1 MATGKGL
8 DPDFIKSIDWTL
20 AQQRISQDVRTDF
33 IHAPHISIIY
43 AQAGDSLVE
52 QVTRELKAGTYR
64 SGEPVTIEV
73 PKSFRIAVAD
83 GRNRVFGP
91 NYSRPGSILL
101 PSDRLFYQALADQ
114 AAPVIDKA
122 TDHDRSF
129 SHRLSNA
136 SASGTMFHSSRTCWN
151 ELQDANRA
159 YARTKG
165 VKYALRVDIA
175 NYFGSLNQHKL
186 INVLSDRGYPG
197 SLASKLEE
205 ILLSYSGERN
215 SRGILQGMY
224 PSDLFGN
231 FYLAPVD
238 QLLNDDLGVPS
249 TRYVD
254 DLYIFLDSI
263 ESSVSVVRK
272 LIPMLRSYD
281 LILNEAKSKI
291 LPAKTLLTEEPD
303 LEELFNDALE
313 EAKKQLTD
321 EEIQSE
327 YGFQAEWD
335 GDDEVDDEKREVLEL
350 TATQALFDSLEDY
363 PGNEENIE
371 RFCLPLF
378 ARAGSDYA
386 VDHVLK
392 AFNERPSMAQIYA
405 AYLAGFLDNTE
416 VVKFLASILKDD
428 TMMDWQRMWVLGAL
442 MQAGGPVNGTVKN
455 SLALL
460 ESGERHHTLRAS
472 AAIYAGRF
480 GDHAVRVKLTRL
492 YSGLPT
498 YIQLAIYY
506 SSRNWPIAERRTAK
520 SSWGDHS
527 TLHVL
532 LTTSLGAK
540 AKKS

>member
-1 MATGKGL
+1 M
-8 DPDFIKSIDWTL
+8 
-20 AQQRISQDVRTDF
+20 
-33 IHAPHISIIY
+33 
-43 AQAGDSLVE
+43 E
-52 QVTRELKAGTYR
+52 QVTRELNAGTYR
-64 SGEPVTIEV
+64 SGEPVTVEV
-73 PKSFRIAVAD
+73 PKTFRIAVAD
-83 GRNRVFGP
+83 GRKGVFGP

-101 PSDRLFYQALADQ
+101 PSDRLFYQALADE

-122 TDHDRSF
+122 TDHQRSF
-129 SHRLSNA
+129 SHRLADA
-136 SASGTMFHSSRTCWN
+136 SSPAMFHSSRTCWN
-151 ELQDANRA
+151 QLQDANRIH
-159 YARTKG
+159 ARTRG

-186 INVLSDRGYPG
+186 INVLGDRGYPG
-197 SLASKLEE
+197 ALASKLEE
-205 ILLSYSGERN
+205 LLLGYTGDRN

-238 QLLNDDLGVPS
+238 QFLKDDLGVPS

-303 LEELFNDALE
+303 LEELFNNAFE
-313 EAKKQLTD
+313 EAKDQLT
-321 EEIQSE
+321 EEEMKSE

-335 GDDEVDDEKREVLEL
+335 GDDEEGDEKREALEL
-350 TATQALFDSLEDY
+350 AATQALFDSIDDY

-386 VDHVLK
+386 VDHVLETF
-392 AFNERPSMAQIYA
+392 AERPSMAQIHA

-416 VVKFLASILKDD
+416 VKKFLAFILKDD
-428 TMMDWQRMWVLGAL
+428 TTMDWQRMWVLGAL
-442 MQAGGPVNGTVKN
+442 MQAGGPVNGAVKN

-460 ESGERHHTLRAS
+460 ETGERHHTLRAS

-480 GDHAVRVKLTRL
+480 GDHAARVKLTRL

-506 SSRNWPIAERRTAK
+506 SSRNWPAAERRTAK

-527 TLHVL
+527 PLHVH
-532 LTTSLGAK
+532 LTSALGAK

>member
-1 MATGKGL
+1 MN
-8 DPDFIKSIDWTL
+8 
-20 AQQRISQDVRTDF
+20 
-33 IHAPHISIIY
+33 
-43 AQAGDSLVE
+43 
-52 QVTRELKAGTYR
+52 AGTYR
-64 SGEPVTIEV
+64 FGEPVTLEV
-73 PKSFRIAVAD
+73 PKTFRIAVAD

-122 TDHDRSF
+122 TDHERSF
-129 SHRLSNA
+129 SHRLADA
-136 SASGTMFHSSRTCWN
+136 SSPTMFHSSRKCWN
-151 ELQDANRA
+151 ELQDANRVH
-159 YARTKG
+159 ARTKG

-197 SLASKLEE
+197 PLATKLEE
-205 ILLSYSGERN
+205 MLLGYTGERN

-238 QLLNDDLGVPS
+238 QFLKDELGVPS

-254 DLYIFLDSI
+254 DIYIFLDSI

-303 LEELFNDALE
+303 LEDLFNAAFD
-313 EAKKQLTD
+313 EAKIQLTED
-321 EEIQSE
+321 EMQSE

-335 GDDEVDDEKREVLEL
+335 GDDDEDGEKREALEL
-350 TATQALFDSLEDY
+350 AATRALFDSIEDY

-386 VDHVLK
+386 IDHVLE
-392 AFNERPSMAQIYA
+392 AFRERPSMSQIHA
-405 AYLAGFLDNTE
+405 AYLAGFLDNAD
-416 VVKFLASILKDD
+416 VKKFLASLVKDD
-428 TMMDWQRMWVLGAL
+428 SIMDWQRMWVLAAL
-442 MQAGGPVNGTVKN
+442 MQADGPVNGAVKN
-455 SLALL
+455 SLAIL
-460 ESGERHHTLRAS
+460 ESGERHHTLRGS

-480 GDHAVRVKLTRL
+480 GDHAVRVKLNRL

-506 SSRNWPIAERRTAK
+506 SSRNWPIPERRTAR

-532 LTTSLGAK
+532 LTNAFGAK
-540 AKKS
+540 TKKP

>member
-8 DPDFIKSIDWTL
+8 DPSFVKSIDWAL
-20 AQQRISQDVRTDF
+20 ALKRISQDVRTDF
-33 IHAPHISIIY
+33 IHAPHISVIY

-73 PKSFRIAVAD
+73 PKTFRIAVAD
-83 GRNRVFGP
+83 GTNRIFGP
-91 NYSRPGSILL
+91 NYSRPGSILQ

-114 AAPVIDKA
+114 ATPVIDKA
-122 TDHDRSF
+122 TDHERSF
-129 SHRLSNA
+129 SHRLAGPTSPA
-136 SASGTMFHSSRTCWN
+136 MFHSSRACWT
-151 ELQDANRA
+151 ELQNANKA

-197 SLASKLEE
+197 PLASKLEE
-205 ILLSYSGERN
+205 MLLGYTGERN

-238 QLLNDDLGVPS
+238 QFLKEDLGVPS

-303 LEELFNDALE
+303 LEELFDDAFE
-313 EAKKQLTD
+313 EAKDQLTD
-321 EEIQSE
+321 EEMQSE

-335 GDDEVDDEKREVLEL
+335 DDDEGDDEKRESLGL
-350 TATQALFDSLEDY
+350 AATQALFDSVEDY

-392 AFNERPSMAQIYA
+392 AFSERPSMAQIYA
-405 AYLAGFLDNTE
+405 AYLASFLANME
-416 VVKFLASILKDD
+416 VKKFLASILKVE
-428 TMMDWQRMWVLGAL
+428 TTMDWQRMWVLAAL
-442 MQAGGPVNGTVKN
+442 AQAGGPINGAVKN

-480 GDHAVRVKLTRL
+480 GGYADRIKLTRL

-498 YIQLAIYY
+498 YVQLAIYY
-506 SSRNWPIAERRTAK
+506 SSRNWPLAEKRTAK
-520 SSWGDHS
+520 GSWGDHS
-527 TLHVL
+527 HLHVL
-532 LTTSLGAK
+532 LTTALAAK
-540 AKKS
+540 TKKS